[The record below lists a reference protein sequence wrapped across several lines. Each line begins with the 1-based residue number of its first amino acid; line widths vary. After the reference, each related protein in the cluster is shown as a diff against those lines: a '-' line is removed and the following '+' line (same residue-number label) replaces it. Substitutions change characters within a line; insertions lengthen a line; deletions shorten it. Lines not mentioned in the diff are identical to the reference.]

1 MKALPREGVWGHV
14 VLAGSSMYIAEYL
27 SPFLKCDAPLPDG
40 RGTLLIKRRVDERK
54 GLRLS
59 REPPGFSRVF
69 G

>member
-1 MKALPREGVWGHV
+1 M
-14 VLAGSSMYIAEYL
+14 VLVGSSVYIVEYL
-27 SPFLKCDAPLPDG
+27 PPFLKRDAPLPDG
-40 RGTLLIKRRVDERK
+40 RGALLIKRRVDERK